1 MLSISLMTDGYDIR
15 GEFFVF
21 VGITEEVIA
30 YYKMN
35 IIVIEDFRNFSM
47 VILQI
52 QAGVS
57 TIIVALIALISGMI
71 NEEVDTGS
79 TTLFQRLFRI
89 CIMIF
94 VQLFCI

>member
-1 MLSISLMTDGYDIR
+1 MTDGYDIR